1 MQLRLREFR
10 TDAQNCT
17 NNICGKRSL
26 IKRKVLIKELFLIK
40 EFLIKEFFKK
50 KKFWL
55 FCVGLHTATVLFENH
70 FKKLKFYQKQIV

>member
-1 MQLRLREFR
+1 MSLVFMLCTVYFKCLQRILQLRLREFR

-40 EFLIKEFFKK
+40 EFLIKEFF
-50 KKFWL
+50 
-55 FCVGLHTATVLFENH
+55 
-70 FKKLKFYQKQIV
+70 